1 MPYYNYLTRYKADF
15 FFRSLTLRNS
25 ILDLKT
31 LKAFF
36 HTKNIKEEA
45 KALKK
50 NLFRIW
56 IQGKQWK
63 KSKLIS
69 QIRKCVECRTVFTW
83 SRHFLSAIFT
93 IEIERNIRIN
103 RFRRLF
109 EVTAS
114 CTNDCNDDDEFSRK
128 F

>member
-36 HTKNIKEEA
+36 HTKNIKEA

-50 NLFRIW
+50 SVSDLNSRKTMEK
-56 IQGKQWK
+56 KQTYCTNK
-63 KSKLIS
+63 KMCRVSDSFHLE
-69 QIRKCVECRTVFTW
+69 QIF
-83 SRHFLSAIFT
+83 SLGNIT

-103 RFRRLF
+103 RFNRLF